1 MDSLTILGKGNPKKK
16 ETGYADSLDRIE
28 TQMVNLNVKK
38 KNDSVLVKLVIIPV
52 AQENSGIHYILGI
65 MLENGMDSR

>member
-1 MDSLTILGKGNPKKK
+1 M
-16 ETGYADSLDRIE
+16 DRIE